1 MGLKAHMAYF
11 TLEPSDIPTA
21 RTQTELT
28 RFFAAPSARSAALY
42 DGYYAVKPSILASL
56 LCCFGASNPGSCQD
70 PNSTQTENDDDDAAD
85 DDDAVGDVAVPR
97 TGSSSSAC

>member
-1 MGLKAHMAYF
+1 MAQF

-21 RTQTELT
+21 RNHTELMQ
-28 RFFAAPSARSAALY
+28 FFLAHSAVMY

-70 PNSTQTENDDDDAAD
+70 PNSTQTENDDDAAD
-85 DDDAVGDVAVPR
+85 DDDAVGDGAVPR
-97 TGSSSSAC
+97 TGSFPSAC